1 MTQLEQTTFAKMFGD
16 EEEKK
21 DCVACFLAS
30 SQSGKTTLLFNMIT
44 EISNAYDIIILFTTN
59 SMSDIY
65 KNFTNTCKH
74 LLMVQDFDDRI
85 IHMLHFVNQQCNNEY
100 RILIIMDD
108 IIDVRSTK
116 VVAQLFST
124 YRNAHFSTIHSI
136 QYKTYMNKNSRAQC
150 HRFLLGHLNN
160 LDEIRKICADLLFGF
175 KDLQYPPD
183 IKKKSE
189 KLDYLVEW
197 YIKNTSNYGFIV
209 LDNLNN
215 KLYSIKSKLV
225 I

>member
-1 MTQLEQTTFAKMFGD
+1 MAQLEQTSFVKMFGD

-59 SMSDIY
+59 SLSDIY

-100 RILIIMDD
+100 RILIILDD

-124 YRNAHFSTIHSI
+124 YRNARFSTIHSI
-136 QYKTYMNKNSRAQC
+136 QYKTYMNRNSRCQL
-150 HRFLLGHLNN
+150 HKIFLGHQNN
-160 LDEIRKICADLLFGF
+160 LAEIRKTCEDLLYGF